1 MSMFNDSV
9 TIVNH
14 YVDESDQDCYQE
26 TVLTGVC
33 WQYESAIEPENG
45 GYGNN
50 SKVLVIIPQNAL
62 YGFIADVGF
71 DALPDKTG
79 WFTLR
84 EGDKIRR
91 ESEEIT
97 ITGVKAFKY
106 GKMAHMEVRGV

>member
-1 MSMFNDSV
+1 MFNDSV
-9 TIVNH
+9 IVINH
-14 YVDESDQDCYQE
+14 YVDELGKDCYQE
-26 TVLTGVC
+26 TNLTGVC
-33 WQYESAIEPENG
+33 WQYESAIEAENG

-50 SKVLVIIPQNAL
+50 SKVLVIIPQSAL
-62 YGFIADVGF
+62 YGFIMDVGF
-71 DALPDKTG
+71 DALPDKAG

-106 GKMAHMEVRGV
+106 GKMAHIEVRGV